1 MKILLLLPRIEPNT
15 NPPLGLGYIAAFL
28 RENGRDVEILD
39 PTFEGRD
46 YAFERLSKVDYDV
59 LGISAYTMN
68 FNLGLEFARFAKSKN
83 NGCGVLFG
91 GVHPSIL
98 YEEVI
103 KEEGIDFVAVGEGE
117 ETTLELMEAL
127 EGGLPLEEVDGLVF
141 KKEGRGRVNSPGSSS
156 PISTRFPFLPVI
168 FFP

>member
-1 MKILLLLPRIEPNT
+1 MKILLLLPRVEPNT

-28 RENGRDVEILD
+28 RKSGRDVEILD

-46 YAFERLSKVDYDV
+46 YAFKRLSRSDYEI
-59 LGISAYTMN
+59 LGVSAYTMN

-83 NGCGVLFG
+83 NRCSVLFG

-103 KEEGIDFVAVGEGE
+103 KEEAIDFVAVGEGE
-117 ETTLELMEAL
+117 ETTLELI
-127 EGGLPLEEVDGLVF
+127 GGP
-141 KKEGRGRVNSPGSSS
+141 
-156 PISTRFPFLPVI
+156 
-168 FFP
+168 